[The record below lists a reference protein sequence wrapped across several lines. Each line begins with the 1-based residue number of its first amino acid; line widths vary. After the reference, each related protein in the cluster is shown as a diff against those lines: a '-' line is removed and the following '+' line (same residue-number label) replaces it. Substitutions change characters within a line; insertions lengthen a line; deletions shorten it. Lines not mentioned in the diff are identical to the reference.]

1 MIGYIFT
8 AICGIV
14 IGFFIGRTRSDKK
27 VIEEK
32 YTRRGLY
39 KNEYSISRGGEPA
52 GTVDVTFE
60 VGELEYTDTLSKVE
74 VISVKTNRSEYNN
87 DKDEQKKMATMIDD
101 SWIESSSI
109 NWITTVVQKRNE
121 KIDKIL
127 N

>member
-1 MIGYIFT
+1 MIGYIIIG
-8 AICGIV
+8 ICGIL
-14 IGFFIGRTRSDKK
+14 IGFFIGRIKSDKK

-39 KNEYSISRGGEPA
+39 KNEYSISRGGQSA
-52 GTVDVTFE
+52 GMVDVTFE
-60 VGELEYTDTLSKVE
+60 VGELESTDTLSKVE

-87 DKDEQKKMATMIDD
+87 DKDEQKKMAAMVDD
-101 SWIESSSI
+101 SWIESVSI